1 LLADIGLRV
10 RQAWGMYPIPRTHLS
25 LLMGFTLVELLLV
38 LSLLIALGL
47 VAQPIYQ
54 NYVERGY
61 QLQAQAD
68 LLACAQ
74 RLHRSVLGRHSY
86 LGHADTNGD
95 GVGDGDIGPIAV
107 TVCPH
112 LESSLSP
119 YVFTIRAA
127 SDAFELTATPRP
139 ASDNR
144 QRGAL
149 SLDHVGVRR
158 WDANGDGHYADDEL
172 QWPLS

>member
-1 LLADIGLRV
+1 
-10 RQAWGMYPIPRTHLS
+10 
-25 LLMGFTLVELLLV
+25 MGFTLIELLLV
-38 LSLLIALGL
+38 LGLLLALGM

-74 RLHRSVLGRHSY
+74 RLHRSALGHYSY

-95 GVGDGDIGPIAV
+95 GIGDGDNGPIAV

-112 LESSLSP
+112 LEASLSP
-119 YVFTIRAA
+119 YVFTIRAVG
-127 SDAFELTATPRP
+127 DNFELTATPTE
-139 ASDNR
+139 ASDNSR
-144 QRGAL
+144 RGAL

-158 WDANGDGHYADDEL
+158 WDANDDGRFTDDEL

>member
-1 LLADIGLRV
+1 
-10 RQAWGMYPIPRTHLS
+10 
-25 LLMGFTLVELLLV
+25 MGFTLIELLLV
-38 LSLLIALGL
+38 LSLLLALGL
-47 VAQPIYQ
+47 VAQPVYQ

-74 RLHRSVLGRHSY
+74 RLHRSALGHYSY

-95 GVGDGDIGPIAV
+95 GIGDGDSGPIAV

-127 SDAFELTATPRP
+127 SDAFELTATPRE
-139 ASDNR
+139 ATDIGH
-144 QRGAL
+144 RGAL

-158 WDANGDGHYADDEL
+158 WDANDDERFTDDEL